1 MTKVSIHRFFPRTR
15 QVLWATGLG
24 LGILTIGAIAP
35 PPSPSP
41 AISAKETRLQGERL
55 ALALGQVEQL
65 WATVRQRPPGELV
78 GITYYLPDDTCD
90 GFEERTAIAH
100 PRNLDDIATTLLED
114 PRLTLEGLDLSA
126 YSVSR
131 STPDTIA
138 IDFTIALDSQRQFVS
153 LSSCEQMM
161 LFGSLRSTFLDNPA
175 LGVEAIE
182 FTEQGNPIAL

>member
-24 LGILTIGAIAP
+24 LGILTIGALAP
-35 PPSPSP
+35 SPSPSP
-41 AISAKETRLQGERL
+41 AVSNREIQLQGERL

-65 WATVRQRPPGELV
+65 WATVRQRPPGDLV
-78 GITYYLPDDTCD
+78 EITYYLPDDTCD
-90 GFEERTAIAH
+90 DFGERTEIAH
-100 PRNLDDIATTLLED
+100 PQHLDDIATTLLED
-114 PRLTLEGLDLSA
+114 PRLALEGLDLVA
-126 YSVSR
+126 YSVTR
-131 STPDTIA
+131 STPNTIV
-138 IDFTIALDSQRQFVS
+138 IDFTIAPDSQRQLVS

-161 LFGSLRSTFLDNPA
+161 LFGSLRSTFLDNLP